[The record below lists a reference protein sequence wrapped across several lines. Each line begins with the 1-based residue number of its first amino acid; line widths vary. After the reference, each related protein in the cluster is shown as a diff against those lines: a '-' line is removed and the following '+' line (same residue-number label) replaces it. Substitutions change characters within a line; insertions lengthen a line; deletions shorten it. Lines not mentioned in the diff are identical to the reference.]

1 MGWRCGTRLTAVY
14 PVADWICDPW
24 LSSQSGIVSGFR
36 VVRTIT
42 RRRQRLAGRDRVH
55 GSDRLLSGLTFTV
68 DDGAAIDLIYHVGMF
83 PVLIVTA
90 LMRGGGAGAP
100 ALRGGRRG

>member
-1 MGWRCGTRLTAVY
+1 M
-14 PVADWICDPW
+14 
-24 LSSQSGIVSGFR
+24 
-36 VVRTIT
+36 
-42 RRRQRLAGRDRVH
+42 H

>member
-1 MGWRCGTRLTAVY
+1 M
-14 PVADWICDPW
+14 
-24 LSSQSGIVSGFR
+24 
-36 VVRTIT
+36 
-42 RRRQRLAGRDRVH
+42 H

-90 LMRGGGAGAP
+90 LMRGGRGGGAGAP
-100 ALRGGRRG
+100 WRAAGLRRRFAVA